1 MKKNHYYIKC
11 QCADYFCK
19 EVGAN
24 KREAIKRGK
33 EVALEQK
40 TTCTL
45 MKCVEKEGKLIPPVE
60 YIALLEFP
68 YYLRNCQL
76 DTSDI
81 TVVLF

>member
-1 MKKNHYYIKC
+1 MEKNHYYI
-11 QCADYFCK
+11 QYQSADKFC
-19 EVGAN
+19 EGVGTKN

-33 EVALEQK
+33 ELALEQK

-45 MKCVEKEGKLIPPVE
+45 LKCVEKEGKLTME

-81 TVVLF
+81 TINLL